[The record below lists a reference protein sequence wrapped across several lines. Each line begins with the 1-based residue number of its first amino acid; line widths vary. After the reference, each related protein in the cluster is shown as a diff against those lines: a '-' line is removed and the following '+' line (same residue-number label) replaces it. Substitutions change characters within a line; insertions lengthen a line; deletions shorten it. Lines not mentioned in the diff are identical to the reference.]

1 MTRLVLTTSIAVI
14 SFSTIVL
21 AVAAMTK
28 SAQAQGPLVAPS
40 AQENPVNWE
49 WSIAWPAPKA
59 PFDETPI
66 TPVESAGAP
75 MFP

>member
-1 MTRLVLTTSIAVI
+1 MTRLVLISSIAVI
-14 SFSTIVL
+14 SFATIVL
-21 AVAAMTK
+21 AVAAVTK
-28 SAQAQGPLVAPS
+28 PAHAQGLIVTPN
-40 AQENPVNWE
+40 AQEDAVDWE